1 MTYPLE
7 EKERYSERDRERIES
22 VVRERETMHLCW
34 INAGSYELI

>member
-22 VVRERETMHLCW
+22 VVRERDYAFVLD
-34 INAGSYELI
+34 